1 MPRLMRSARAGSKAQ
16 DDGGSG
22 DEEGDEGNAARIGRI
37 PVQAKAVKLSASAI
51 AAASWCV
58 EKAVSS
64 FARRHA
70 CLSTWPLL
78 VVSSIISVRSCTTA
92 EARADQKR
100 FVAATAPPTALA
112 TFCCCEDTDMGAPA
126 L

>member
-1 MPRLMRSARAGSKAQ
+1 MSRLMRSARAGSKAQ

-78 VVSSIISVRSCTTA
+78 VVSCTTA

-100 FVAATAPPTALA
+100 FVAATAPATALA
-112 TFCCCEDTDMGAPA
+112 TFCCCEDTDMGSPA